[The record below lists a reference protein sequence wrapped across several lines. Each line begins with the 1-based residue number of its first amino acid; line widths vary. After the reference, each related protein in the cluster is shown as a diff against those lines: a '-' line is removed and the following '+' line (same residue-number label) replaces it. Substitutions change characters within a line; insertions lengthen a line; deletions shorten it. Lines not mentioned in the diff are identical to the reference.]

1 MFRNWIC
8 FIGFVLLSEIV
19 FSQQGFELQGIKN
32 IEFTK
37 DNFRA
42 DKEGLKRANEN
53 INEGDRIFETGA
65 YNYKYAISYYLDAN
79 SFNPNNDELNYKI
92 GKCYLYSNNK
102 VKSILYLEKALLINP
117 DIKPDLKYLLARGY
131 HLNNEFDKALL
142 QYNAFKAGINPQVN
156 KEEYLEVTKRI
167 EECNAGAILIKN
179 PIRVFIDNMGKT
191 VNSKYPEYS
200 PFITADESVLFF
212 TARKE
217 NTTGGERDQDD
228 NVFFEDIYISFNI
241 HGKWTDPSSIGS
253 PINTESHDATAGL
266 SADGQKLFV
275 FDGRK
280 NGGDILLSQLQGDS
294 WSKPEKLDKQIYTP
308 YRESSACL
316 SPDENTLY
324 FVSNRPD
331 LSIGGRDIYYSV
343 KDDKGHWGKPI
354 NIGSTINTPFDE
366 ESIFIHPDG
375 KTLFFSSQG
384 HNSMGGYDIFKS
396 VNVNGQWTQ
405 PENIGYPVNTPD
417 DDLFFVLAA
426 SGKRGYF
433 ASFRPDGFGD
443 KDLYSITFL
452 GPEKNMV
459 VNTEDN
465 LIASITSPI
474 KDKVIAKAIEVEMA
488 STTIMKGTIIDEFA
502 KKPIE
507 AEIELVDNIKGEVIA
522 SFKSNSK
529 TGKFLVSLPS
539 GKNYGI
545 AVKAEGYLFHSENFD
560 IPLISG
566 YQEIT
571 KEVALKNVSVGSKI
585 VLRNIFF
592 DFGKYSLRPESTSEL
607 ERLYK
612 LLFDASSLRIEISG
626 HTDNK
631 GSAELNKKLSEDRAK
646 AVVDYLILKGIDAN
660 RLTYKGY
667 GKDEPIETNDTEQ
680 GRQFNRRTEF
690 KILSK

>member
-1 MFRNWIC
+1 MS
-8 FIGFVLLSEIV
+8 GSV
-19 FSQQGFELQGIKN
+19 FSQQDFDFQGIKN
-32 IEFTK
+32 VEFTK

-53 INEGDRIFETGA
+53 IKEGDKIYELGEF
-65 YNYKYAISYYLDAN
+65 NYKYALSYYLDAN

-92 GKCYLYSNNK
+92 GKCYLHTNNK
-102 VKSILYLEKALLINP
+102 IKSILYLEKAVTINP
-117 DIKPDLKYLLARGY
+117 KVRPDLRYLLARGY
-131 HLNNEFDKALL
+131 QLNAEFDKALFQFNSYKSDL
-142 QYNAFKAGINPQVN
+142 NAKIN
-156 KEEYLEVTKRI
+156 KEEFLEVSKRI
-167 EECNAGAILIKN
+167 DECNSGIELIKT

-191 VNSKYPEYS
+191 VNSRYPEYS

-217 NTTGGERDQDD
+217 NTTGGEKDQDD
-228 NVFFEDIYISFNI
+228 NGFYEDIYVCFNI
-241 HGKWTDPSSIGS
+241 NGKWTEPNNIGN

-266 SADGQKLFV
+266 SSDGQKLFV

-280 NGGDILLSQLQGDS
+280 NGGDILLSQLKGDS
-294 WSKPEKLDKQIYTP
+294 WTSPEKIDKNLYTP
-308 YRESSACL
+308 HRESSACL

-331 LSIGGRDIYYSV
+331 LSLGGRDIYYSV
-343 KDDKGHWGKPI
+343 KDDKGHWSKPI
-354 NIGSTINTPFDE
+354 NIGPTINTAYEE

-396 VNVNGQWTQ
+396 VNINGEWSK
-405 PENIGYPVNTPD
+405 PENIGFPVNTPD
-417 DDLFFVLAA
+417 DDLFFVLSA

-443 KDLYSITFL
+443 KDLYTITFL
-452 GPEKNMV
+452 GPEKQMII
-459 VNTEDN
+459 NTEDN
-465 LIASITSPI
+465 LIASVAAPVI
-474 KDKVIAKAIEVEMA
+474 DKVIAKTVEVQA
-488 STTIMKGTIIDEFA
+488 TSTTILKGQITDDFA

-507 AEIELVDNIKGEVIA
+507 AEIELVDNFKGEVIA

-529 TGKFLVSLPS
+529 TGNFLVSLPS

-545 AVKAEGYLFHSENFD
+545 AVKSEGYLFHSENFD
-560 IPLISG
+560 IPSIVG
-566 YQEIT
+566 YQEIR
-571 KEVALKNVSVGSKI
+571 KDIALKNVSVGSKI

-592 DFGKYSLRPESTSEL
+592 DFGKFTLRNESTLEL

-612 LLFDASSLRIEISG
+612 LLLEAATLRIEISG

-631 GSAELNKKLSEDRAK
+631 GSAELNRKLSEERAK
-646 AVVDYLILKGIDAN
+646 AVVDYLIQKGIDSS
-660 RLTYKGY
+660 RLTYFGY
-667 GKDEPIETNDTEQ
+667 GKDDPIETNETEQ